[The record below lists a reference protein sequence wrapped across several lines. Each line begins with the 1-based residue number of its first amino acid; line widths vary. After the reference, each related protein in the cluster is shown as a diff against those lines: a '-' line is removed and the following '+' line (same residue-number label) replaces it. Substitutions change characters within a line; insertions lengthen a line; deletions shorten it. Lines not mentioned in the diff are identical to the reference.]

1 MADLFEE
8 KSKDWDSNDIVQ
20 NISSSVGESI
30 LSHLTLNTQMNV
42 MDFGA
47 GTGLICHHI
56 APLVKK
62 ITAVDISQSML
73 DKLVK
78 KATLAAKVE
87 AVCQDITKKPL
98 NQQFDLIVSAMA
110 LHHINDTDQLLDT
123 FQRHLKPGA
132 KVALADLDSEDGS
145 FHPKGTEGIY
155 HHGFKREELQG
166 SLEKNGFSQIKFI
179 NAHTIVKAQKR
190 YSVFLVI
197 ATKT

>member
-1 MADLFEE
+1 MSDLFEE

-20 NISSSVGESI
+20 KISSSVGESI
-30 LSHLTLNTQMNV
+30 LSHLTLNTQMSV

-47 GTGLICHHI
+47 GTGLICHQI

-62 ITAVDISQSML
+62 ITAVDISRSML

-78 KATLAAKVE
+78 KTTLTADVE

-110 LHHINDTDQLLDT
+110 MHHISDTDQLLDT
-123 FQRHLKPGA
+123 FQRHLKPEA

-155 HHGFKREELQG
+155 HHGFKRDELQAA
-166 SLEKNGFSQIKFI
+166 LEKSGFRQIKFI
-179 NAHTIVKAQKR
+179 TVHTVVKAQKS
-190 YSVFLVI
+190 YPVFLAI
-197 ATKT
+197 ATKA

>member
-1 MADLFEE
+1 MPDLFEE

-20 NISSSVGESI
+20 KISSSVGESI
-30 LSHLTLNTQMNV
+30 LSHLSLNNQMDV

-78 KATLAAKVE
+78 KTSLAAKVE
-87 AVCQDITKKPL
+87 AVCQDITQTPL
-98 NQQFDLIVSAMA
+98 NKQFDLIVSAMA
-110 LHHINDTDQLLDT
+110 LHHINNTDQLLDT

-155 HHGFKREELQG
+155 HHGFKRNDLREA
-166 SLEKNGFSQIKFI
+166 LEKNGFTHVKFI
-179 NAHTIVKAQKR
+179 TAHTVFKAQKS
-190 YSVFLVI
+190 YPIFL
-197 ATKT
+197 ATATRV

>member
-20 NISSSVGESI
+20 KISSSVGGSI

-78 KATLAAKVE
+78 KATLVAKVE
-87 AVCQDITKKPL
+87 TICQDITKKPL

-123 FQRHLKPGA
+123 FQRHLKSGA

-155 HHGFKREELQG
+155 HHGFKREGLQG

-179 NAHTIVKAQKR
+179 NAHTIVKAQKS

-197 ATKT
+197 ATKI